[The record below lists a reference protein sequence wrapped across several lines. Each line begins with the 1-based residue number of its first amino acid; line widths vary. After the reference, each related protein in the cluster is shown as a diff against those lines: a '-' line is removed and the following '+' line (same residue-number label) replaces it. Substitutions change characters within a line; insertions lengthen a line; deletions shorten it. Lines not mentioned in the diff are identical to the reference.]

1 MVLMDDMGV
10 EGFRR
15 KGKIIVYPSQVSF
28 KRVYYLT
35 GKVKLIQSGLVQHI
49 DEVTFMGGKDMAVST
64 DAKETVP
71 EEDLDQTDVLEST
84 QTVILEALEK
94 LGYPRE
100 VYELLKEP
108 MKILTVRI
116 PIRMDDGS
124 IKIFTGYRAQH
135 NDAVGPTKGGVRFHP
150 NVTEKEVKAL
160 SIWMSLKAGI
170 VNLPYG
176 GGKGGIVCDPR
187 EMSFRELE
195 KLSRGY
201 VRAISQIVGPTKDIP
216 APDVFTNSQIMAWMM
231 DEYSRIREFDSP
243 GFITGKPLVLGGSH
257 GRESATAKGVTICIR
272 EAAKKKGIE
281 LKDARVVVQG
291 FGNAGSFLA
300 KFMHDAGAK
309 VIGISDAYGAL
320 FDPKG
325 LDIDYLLDRR
335 DSFGTVTKLFKDT
348 ITNKELLELDCDVLV
363 PAAIENQIT
372 RENAHNIQAKI
383 VVEAANGPTTLEAT
397 KILTERGILL
407 VPDVLASSG
416 GVTVSYFEW
425 VQNNQGYYWTEEE
438 VERRLEEVL
447 VNSFNNVYN
456 TAQTRRVNMR
466 LAAYMVGVRKMAEAS
481 RFRGW
486 I

>member
-1 MVLMDDMGV
+1 
-10 EGFRR
+10 
-15 KGKIIVYPSQVSF
+15 
-28 KRVYYLT
+28 
-35 GKVKLIQSGLVQHI
+35 
-49 DEVTFMGGKDMAVST
+49 MAT
-64 DAKETVP
+64 KETKGSH
-71 EEDLDQTDVLEST
+71 EGQTDILIST
-84 QTVILEALEK
+84 QTVIMKALEK
-94 LGYPRE
+94 LGYPDE

-108 MKILTVRI
+108 IRLLTVRI
-116 PIRMDDGS
+116 PVRMDDGS
-124 IKIFTGYRAQH
+124 IQIFTGYRSQH

-170 VNLPYG
+170 VDLPYG
-176 GGKGGIVCDPR
+176 GGKGGIICDPR

-195 KLSRGY
+195 RLSRGY
-201 VRAISQIVGPTKDIP
+201 VRAISQFVGPSKDIP

-231 DEYSRIREFDSP
+231 DEYSRIDEFNNP
-243 GFITGKPLVLGGSH
+243 GFITGKPIVLGGSH
-257 GRESATAKGVTICIR
+257 GRESATAKGVTICIE
-272 EAAKKKGIE
+272 EAAKKKNIDIKG
-281 LKDARVVVQG
+281 ARVVIQG

-309 VIGISDAYGAL
+309 VIAISDAYGAL
-320 FDPKG
+320 HDPNG

-335 DSFGTVTKLFKDT
+335 DSFGTVTKLFNHT
-348 ITNKELLELDCDVLV
+348 ISNKELLELDCDILV

-372 RENAHNIQAKI
+372 KDNANDINARI

-397 KILTERGILL
+397 KLLTEREILL

-425 VQNNQGYYWTEEE
+425 VQNRQGYYWSEEE
-438 VERRLEEVL
+438 VEEKLRDVMVKAFANIYTTATNRRID
-447 VNSFNNVYN
+447 
-456 TAQTRRVNMR
+456 MR
-466 LAAYMVGVRKMAEAS
+466 LAAYMVGVRKMAEAA